1 MADSNMRD
9 VSDLPLVLKL
19 SGYTD
24 LPPGKIASLVTF
36 LEMHSRPQ
44 AKPDPAVV
52 TGLRLLRLSAPEAD
66 RYLAIFR
73 TLGERWLWSS
83 RLVMPRPELD
93 ATLGDPLVEA
103 FALVGPDGD
112 CGLLEL
118 DFREAGACELGFFGV
133 FEPLTGTGA
142 ARWMMNRAL
151 ELAWRPGVARMWV
164 HTCHFDHPAAL
175 GFYRRSGF
183 RPYRLAI
190 EVEDDPRLSGVM
202 RREAAPHVPL
212 VEPPA

>member
-1 MADSNMRD
+1 MADSNMPD
-9 VSDLPLVLKL
+9 ASFGPLALKL

-24 LPPGKIASLVTF
+24 LPSGKIASVVTF
-36 LEMHSRPQ
+36 LEMHAPPEAR
-44 AKPDPAVV
+44 PDPA
-52 TGLRLLRLSAPEAD
+52 GLAGLSLERLAAPEAA

-73 TLGERWLWSS
+73 TLGERWMWSS
-83 RLVMPRPELD
+83 RLVMPRPELE
-93 ATLGDPLVEA
+93 ATLGDQLVQA
-103 FALVGPDGD
+103 FALVGPEGD

-118 DFREAGACELGFFGV
+118 DFRKAPACELGFFGV

-151 ELAWRPGVARMWV
+151 ELAWRPGVTRLWV

-175 GFYRRSGF
+175 GFYQRSGF

-190 EVEDDPRLSGVM
+190 EVEDDPRLKGVM
-202 RREAAPHVPL
+202 RRDAAPHVPL
-212 VEPPA
+212 VDQPD